1 MKSYLLNIISKNFEL
16 ATFIAAN
23 RPGVNSNDA
32 RVKIEKLRKK
42 YGAKIRS
49 VTVPSL
55 DISSTY
61 IREHINKG
69 RNESVQYRGV
79 FISQQ
84 YSRRGNKI
92 DLTDRI
98 HHFQQYDLP

>member
-1 MKSYLLNIISKNFEL
+1 MRTYHKE
-16 ATFIAAN
+16 N
-23 RPGVNSNDA
+23 R
-32 RVKIEKLRKK
+32 
-42 YGAKIRS
+42 
-49 VTVPSL
+49 
-55 DISSTY
+55 Y

-69 RNESVQYRGV
+69 RNESLQYRGV

>member
-1 MKSYLLNIISKNFEL
+1 MSIQKQQENDESTPPYAMRTYQKE
-16 ATFIAAN
+16 N
-23 RPGVNSNDA
+23 R
-32 RVKIEKLRKK
+32 
-42 YGAKIRS
+42 
-49 VTVPSL
+49 
-55 DISSTY
+55 Y

-69 RNESVQYRGV
+69 RNESLQYRGV

-98 HHFQQYDLP
+98 HHFQQYD

>member
-1 MKSYLLNIISKNFEL
+1 MTKVHRHYAMRTYHKE
-16 ATFIAAN
+16 N
-23 RPGVNSNDA
+23 R
-32 RVKIEKLRKK
+32 
-42 YGAKIRS
+42 
-49 VTVPSL
+49 
-55 DISSTY
+55 Y

-69 RNESVQYRGV
+69 RNESLQYRGV

>member
-1 MKSYLLNIISKNFEL
+1 MTKVHRPYAMRTYHKE
-16 ATFIAAN
+16 N
-23 RPGVNSNDA
+23 R
-32 RVKIEKLRKK
+32 
-42 YGAKIRS
+42 
-49 VTVPSL
+49 
-55 DISSTY
+55 Y

-69 RNESVQYRGV
+69 RNESLQYRGV

-84 YSRRGNKI
+84 YSRNKI